1 MQALPQHLVLQSLE
15 SVIDFSPLTV
25 APETSVLDAI
35 ALMAMRGKGVL
46 VKSASLILGCF
57 TEQDMVQLV
66 ASGVDFSTAKISEV
80 MSTAMTVKVSDFDD
94 LASILSLL
102 LQDQLRLVPV
112 IDHQGQFVGTI
123 TAESICQAM
132 AAATAANKGKYE
144 QTEERLRLL
153 ESVVVNANDAIIIT
167 EAVIP
172 EEPFGLRILY
182 VNAAFTRMSG
192 YAVGEVMGKTPRI
205 LQGEQTS
212 RTQLAKIRAALQ
224 AGLPI
229 RTELINYHKNG
240 STYWVEINV
249 VPIKDQQGKITHF
262 VAVQRDITA
271 RKQTEEAL
279 RSSEELFQQLTKNI
293 PQVFFVRD
301 AKQHNLY
308 YISPAYE
315 KIWGRSADRLY
326 ENPQNYY
333 ESIHPQ
339 DRDRYIEA
347 IENLKLGKSFNE
359 AYRIFR
365 PNGEMRWISEKTF
378 PVSNDRGEVYRF
390 TGIAE
395 DITEHQQAFEAL
407 QASATR
413 LTLALEATNTI
424 YWERNLNNDRI
435 LFLSMVG
442 EPGKTQEISYAE
454 YLSGIHPDDRQDVDH
469 ANSLAIANLG
479 SLEVEYRVLIE
490 GQPSE
495 YKWLLTRAIVLRDS
509 TGQPTRLIGVSV
521 DITDRVQ
528 AEAAIAESE
537 RRFRAI
543 FNGTF
548 QFTALLT
555 PEGIVLETNQT
566 ALEFGGLQPE
576 DVAGHRFWE
585 TRWWSIAPQTQ
596 NQLKEAIAIAASGEF
611 VRYEVDALGAD
622 QTVRTVDFSLKPL
635 TDETGLV
642 MLLIAEGRDISDLK
656 QAQADI
662 QQANLE
668 LEMRVAERTIAL
680 EQINHQLVSEISD
693 RQMVEAQLRQSQKML
708 QLIMDTIPHSIF
720 WKDIDSVFL
729 GCNRNFA
736 KMAGFDNL
744 EDIVGKTDYDLR
756 FSQEEAH
763 FYYSCDAEVMKTNT
777 PQYQIITPQQQADGS
792 QIWLETNKV
801 PLHNTEGNVVGML
814 GTLENI
820 TARKQ
825 AQAALEKS
833 EERFRFLAESIPQK
847 VWITQANGS
856 IEYVNQRTLDF
867 FACNQEQIF
876 GWEWHQWV
884 HAEDQPRYM
893 ALWQKSIV
901 TGTPLEIECRL
912 LRGGD
917 KNYLWHLIRA
927 LPLRDR
933 QGKIL
938 NWFGTNTDID
948 DRVSAEVALRE
959 SERRYHTIATIS
971 PVGLFRTDAQGNCLY
986 VNDRWSEITGLKKHQ
1001 SAGVGWL
1008 AAIHPEDRER
1018 VIAEWHQAVS
1028 QNLLFRSEYRFQRPD
1043 GSLSWVFGQAVAER
1057 TDRGQAIAYIG
1068 TITDISQQQAA
1079 LQERQRAEAA
1089 LAERVRLADFRA
1101 DVDAVLTQNENLE
1114 SMMRGCTE
1122 ALVKHLDATVARI
1135 WTLNKDEK
1143 VLELQVSS
1151 GIYTHIDDTHSR
1163 IPIGQFKIGLI
1174 SQFGFAELSNT
1185 VQDDSPISNQE
1196 WAKQEGIIANA
1207 CYPLI
1212 VEGETLGVIAMYCR
1226 QALTE
1231 STFKALLIAADAIAI
1246 GIKRKQTE
1254 AALQDSEERFR
1265 NLVEASSDWVWEV
1278 DENAV
1283 YTYVSPKVRDIL
1295 GYEAEAVLGKTPLD
1309 FMPPEKLS
1317 IVAHAFT
1324 TVFAT
1329 PQPFQCLEN
1338 IQIHQH
1344 GHLVVLETSGVPVFD
1359 SEGTFRGY
1367 RGMSRDITQRQQEAA
1382 ALRETQQQLQAILD
1396 NSPAVIYALDTQS
1409 RFMLVNRQYEK
1420 LFNITQEQIAGKSL
1434 YDVFLR
1440 EFADKF
1446 MVNNHQVI
1454 AGGIPIE
1461 TEEVAPHQDGL
1472 HTYLTVKFPLK
1483 DAHGVT
1489 YAVGGISTDITDRK
1503 RADEE
1508 LRHSEEC
1515 FRLLVEGVKDYAIY
1529 MLDPQGRV
1537 MSWNSGAECMTGY
1550 QAAEIIGQNFS
1561 CFFLPEEIAQA
1572 LPKQQLELAAADG
1585 RCECESVFLRKDG
1598 SQFWAN
1604 CILTA
1609 LRDQT
1614 GKLRGFSKVT
1624 RDITER
1630 KLVEES
1636 LLRFRK
1642 AIESSS
1648 DAISMADIT
1657 GEGIYVNP
1665 AFIELFQYTL
1675 EELQVAGGITVIFQK
1690 PQEHQKILATI
1701 QRGESWRGEVTMQT
1715 RCSQILQIYLRSDAI
1730 KDATGKIVGKVN
1742 IYTDITQRK
1751 QAEES
1756 LRLRDRAIA
1765 ASRHGIVITDVTIP
1779 DKPLIYVNSAFERM
1793 TGYTAAEVIGQNCR
1807 LLQGA
1812 DISQPEL
1819 TYLRAAVQS
1828 GKDCTVILRNYR
1840 KDGSL
1845 FWNELNISPV
1855 YDTDG
1860 ELTHYIGIQT
1870 DITERKQA
1878 ETALLISQQRLQY
1891 LLSSSPAV
1899 IYTCKTSSNFGSIFV
1914 SENVTAM
1921 MGYEAREFVEDSNFW
1936 FSHIH
1941 PEDSPQVLAKLS
1953 KVLEVGSYSLEY
1965 RFLHQDNTYRWIY
1978 DQGKVVRDEIGN
1990 PLELVGYWA
1999 DITNRKQLEQELRVA
2014 LDKQKE
2020 LNELKSR
2027 FVSMTSH
2034 EFRTPLSTILSS
2046 SELLEHY
2053 SHKWTQEKQLTHLH
2067 RIQTAVKRMTEMLN
2081 DVLVIGKVEAGRLE
2095 YRPTHFDLVEYCRQL
2110 VEEMQMNLS
2119 NHNLISFTSD
2129 YESMPCCMDD
2139 KLLGHILSN
2148 LLSNAIKYSPDSST
2162 GKFTLTCQDG
2172 RAVLEIQDQ
2181 GIGIPEEDLPRLFE
2195 SFHRARNVGNILGTG
2210 LGLAIVKNCVEIHQG
2225 DIFVISTLGVGTKF
2239 TVNLPLNNSIQTED
2253 DYAQDFSN

>member
-1 MQALPQHLVLQSLE
+1 MQALPQHLALESLE

-35 ALMAMRGKGVL
+35 ALMAIRGKGVL
-46 VKSASLILGCF
+46 VRSEALLLGWF
-57 TEQDMVQLV
+57 TEQDMVRLV
-66 ASGVDFSTAKISEV
+66 ASGAELSTAKISEV
-80 MSTAMTVKVSDFDD
+80 MSTSTIRVKVSDFHD
-94 LASILSLL
+94 LASILSLFR
-102 LQDQLRLVPV
+102 QNQLRLLPV
-112 IDHQGQFVGTI
+112 VDHQGQLIGSI
-123 TAESICQAM
+123 TAESICQGIAQ
-132 AAATAANKGKYE
+132 ATAEIPNQCG

-167 EAVIP
+167 EAEAID
-172 EEPFGLRILY
+172 EPFGPQIVY
-182 VNAAFTRMSG
+182 VNAALTCMSG
-192 YAVGEVMGKTPRI
+192 YTAEEVLGKTPRI
-205 LQGEQTS
+205 LQGEETS
-212 RTQLAKIRAALQ
+212 RTQLDRIRTALQ
-224 AGLPI
+224 VGLPI
-229 RTELINYHKNG
+229 RTELINYRKNG
-240 STYWVEINV
+240 SKYWVEINL
-249 VPIKDQQGKITHF
+249 VPIRDQAGKITHF
-262 VAVQRDITA
+262 VSVQRDVTD

-326 ENPQNYY
+326 ENPQDYDA
-333 ESIHPQ
+333 SIHPL
-339 DRDRYIEA
+339 DRDRYLQG
-347 IENLKLGKSFNE
+347 IENLKLGNSFNE
-359 AYRIFR
+359 VYRIWR
-365 PNGEMRWISEKTF
+365 PNGEWRWICEKTF
-378 PVSNDRGEVYRF
+378 PVSNDLGEVYRF

-395 DITEHQQAFEAL
+395 DITERQYAFESLRESEERFRIMADTAPVLIWMSDPESLCTFFNKHWLEFTGRTLEEELGNGWLEGVHPEDVQKYLDIYLSSVSKRQHFLMEYRLRRADGQYRWLLDKGVPRFTPNGSFVGYIGSCLDITERQQAFESL
-407 QASATR
+407 QESATR
-413 LTLALEATNTI
+413 LMLALEATNTI
-424 YWERNLNNDRI
+424 YWERNLKNDQMM
-435 LFLSMVG
+435 LLSMVG
-442 EPGKTQEISYAE
+442 SLGETQEIPYTEA
-454 YLSGIHPDDRQDVDH
+454 LTRLHPDDREKFDFAHQ
-469 ANSLAIANLG
+469 SAIANFG
-479 SLEVEYRVLIE
+479 SLEVEHRILIE
-490 GQPSE
+490 GQLSE
-495 YKWLLTRAIVLRDS
+495 YKWFLTRAIVLSDTKGRPS
-509 TGQPTRLIGVSV
+509 RLIGVSV

-528 AEAAIAESE
+528 AEVTIAESE

-548 QFTALLT
+548 QFTGLLA
-555 PEGIVLETNQT
+555 PAGIVLEINQT
-566 ALEFGGLQPE
+566 ALEFGGLRQQ
-576 DVAGHRFWE
+576 DVVGHLFWE
-585 TRWWSIAPQTQ
+585 TRWWTISPQTQ
-596 NQLKEAIAIAASGEF
+596 KLLKEAIAIAARGEF
-611 VRYEVDALGAD
+611 VRYEVDALGAG
-622 QTVRTVDFSLKPL
+622 QTVRTLDFSLKPL
-635 TDETGLV
+635 TDETGQV
-642 MLLIAEGRDISDLK
+642 VLLIAEGRDITDLK
-656 QAQADI
+656 QAQAAL
-662 QQANLE
+662 QQANQE
-668 LEMRVAERTIAL
+668 LEVRVAERTIAL
-680 EQINHQLVSEISD
+680 QQINRQLVSEISD

-720 WKDIDSVFL
+720 WKNIDSVFL

-744 EDIVGKTDYDLR
+744 KDIVGKTDYDLL
-756 FSQEEAH
+756 FNQEEAH
-763 FYYSCDAEVMKTNT
+763 FYHSCDAEVMKTNT
-777 PQYQIITPQQQADGS
+777 PQYQIITPQQQADGT

-801 PLHNTEGNVVGML
+801 PLHNTEGQVVGML

-820 TARKQ
+820 TPRKQ
-825 AQAALEKS
+825 AQEALEKS

-856 IEYVNQRTLDF
+856 IEYVNQQTLDF
-867 FACNQEQIF
+867 FACNQEQILA
-876 GWEWHQWV
+876 GEWQQWV
-884 HAEDQPRYM
+884 HTDDQPRYM

-901 TGTPLEIECRL
+901 TGTPLETECRL
-912 LRGGD
+912 LRGAD
-917 KNYLWHLIRA
+917 KNYRWHLIRA
-927 LPLRDR
+927 LPLCDR

-971 PVGLFRTDAQGNCLY
+971 PVGLFRTDALGNCLY

-1001 SAGVGWL
+1001 SAGVGWF

-1018 VIAEWHQAVS
+1018 VVTEWHQAAS
-1028 QNLLFRSEYRFQRPD
+1028 QNILFRSEYRFQRPD
-1043 GSLSWVFGQAVAER
+1043 GSVSWVFSQAVAER
-1057 TDRGQAIAYIG
+1057 TDRGEAIAYIG

-1101 DVDAVLTQNENLE
+1101 DVDALLTQNETLE
-1114 SMMRGCTE
+1114 TMMRGCTQ
-1122 ALVKHLDATVARI
+1122 ALVKHLDAALARI

-1151 GIYTHIDDTHSR
+1151 GIYTHIDGPHNR
-1163 IPIGQFKIGLI
+1163 IPVGQFKIGVIAQDGKPHRLNI
-1174 SQFGFAELSNT
+1174 
-1185 VQDDSPISNQE
+1185 VQEDSPISNKE
-1196 WAKQEGIIANA
+1196 WAKQEGMIANA

-1212 VEGETLGVIAMYCR
+1212 VEGETLGMIAMFCR

-1231 STFKALLIAADAIAI
+1231 STFKAIETAADAIAI

-1254 AALQDSEERFR
+1254 AALRDSEERFR

-1295 GYEAEAVLGKTPLD
+1295 GYEAEEVLGKTPLD
-1309 FMPPEKLS
+1309 FMSPEKLFS
-1317 IVAHAFT
+1317 LTHD
-1324 TVFAT
+1324 FATIFVT

-1338 IQIHQH
+1338 FQIHKH
-1344 GHLVVLETSGVPVFD
+1344 GHLLVLETSGVPVFD
-1359 SEGTFRGY
+1359 IEGKLSGY

-1396 NSPAVIYALDTQS
+1396 NSPAVIYALDTQN

-1420 LFNITQEQIAGKSL
+1420 LFNMTQEQIAGKSL
-1434 YDVFLR
+1434 YDTFPR
-1440 EFADKF
+1440 EFAVKF
-1446 MVNNHQVI
+1446 AVNNHLVM
-1454 AGGIPIE
+1454 ADGIPIE
-1461 TEEVAPHQDGL
+1461 IEEVAPQQDGL

-1483 DAHGVT
+1483 DAHGVI

-1529 MLDPQGRV
+1529 MIDPEGRV

-1561 CFFLPEEIAQA
+1561 CFFLPDAIANA
-1572 LPKQQLELAAADG
+1572 LPNQQLAVAAVNG
-1585 RCECESVFLRKDG
+1585 RCECESAFLRKDG
-1598 SQFWAN
+1598 SHFWAN

-1609 LRDQT
+1609 LRDET

-1648 DAISMADIT
+1648 DAIGMADIT
-1657 GEGIYVNP
+1657 GEGVYVNP
-1665 AFIELFQYTL
+1665 AFIELFEYTL
-1675 EELQVAGGITVIFQK
+1675 AELQAAGGTAVIFQL

-1715 RCSQILQIYLRSDAI
+1715 RCGQILQIYLRADAI

-1751 QAEES
+1751 QAE
-1756 LRLRDRAIA
+1756 A
-1765 ASRHGIVITDVTIP
+1765 
-1779 DKPLIYVNSAFERM
+1779 
-1793 TGYTAAEVIGQNCR
+1793 
-1807 LLQGA
+1807 
-1812 DISQPEL
+1812 
-1819 TYLRAAVQS
+1819 
-1828 GKDCTVILRNYR
+1828 
-1840 KDGSL
+1840 
-1845 FWNELNISPV
+1845 
-1855 YDTDG
+1855 
-1860 ELTHYIGIQT
+1860 
-1870 DITERKQA
+1870 
-1878 ETALLISQQRLQY
+1878 ALLISQQRLQY

-1899 IYTCKTSSNFGSIFV
+1899 IYTCKSSSDYGAIFI

-1921 MGYEAREFVEDSNFW
+1921 MGYEAREFVEDSGFW

-1941 PEDSPQVLAKLS
+1941 PEDAPQVLAKLS

-1978 DQGKVVRDEIGN
+1978 NQGQVVRDEIGN
-1990 PLELVGYWA
+1990 PLELVGYLA
-1999 DITNRKQLEQELRVA
+1999 DITNRKQLEQELRIA
-2014 LDKQKE
+2014 LEKEKE

-2081 DVLVIGKVEAGRLE
+2081 DVLVIGKVEAGKLE
-2095 YRPTHFDLVEYCRQL
+2095 YRTTNFDLVEYCHQL
-2110 VEEMQMNLS
+2110 VEEVQLNLS
-2119 NHNLISFTSD
+2119 NQNLISFTSG
-2129 YESMPCCMDD
+2129 YKSVPCCMDE

-2148 LLSNAIKYSPDSST
+2148 LLSNAIKYSPDGST
-2162 GKFTLTCQDG
+2162 SKFTLTCQDG
-2172 RAVLEIQDQ
+2172 QAVFEIQDR

-2210 LGLAIVKNCVEIHQG
+2210 LGLAIVKNCVEIHKG
-2225 DIFVISTLGVGTKF
+2225 EIYVVSRLGVGTKF
-2239 TVNLPLNNSIQTED
+2239 TVILPLNN
-2253 DYAQDFSN
+2253 